1 MFDVP
6 LSTVYVRGMCASSC
20 SAEKD
25 RQAASGV
32 QSSAYSFS
40 MGHTGSFLL
49 ADGGKK
55 SARTHLGRNISA
67 SSSYADFVVEALKK
81 DAVMALRSIEDE
93 VGRCTITTS

>member
-1 MFDVP
+1 M
-6 LSTVYVRGMCASSC
+6 YVRGTCASSC

-25 RQAASGV
+25 HQAVSGV
-32 QSSAYSFS
+32 QSSPSSSS
-40 MGHTGSFLL
+40 MGHKATFSL

-55 SARTHLGRNISA
+55 SAHTHLGRDISA

-81 DAVMALRSIEDE
+81 DAAMALRSIEDE